1 MSLAGLL
8 HRNNYLCRKL
18 TQIHN
23 ALEGKDKTAFV
34 TGLSFPSWLC
44 LFHSWKWTV
53 VVKLRLWILH
63 TSSVLGLPACSDL
76 RVISCMEGMWR
87 KREAFKKDL
96 STRRA
101 FHLASA
107 RSSAWWSMLLLLTN
121 LLPGPEPFN
130 KSWTDGSVRF
140 SWFPASGAQGSFYHK
155 VFLGS
160 FQWNSRVLCSCY
172 C

>member
-1 MSLAGLL
+1 MLWRERINSMVAV
-8 HRNNYLCRKL
+8 
-18 TQIHN
+18 
-23 ALEGKDKTAFV
+23 V
-34 TGLSFPSWLC
+34 TGLSFPYWLC

-63 TSSVLGLPACSDL
+63 TLPLCLGFLLAVEL
-76 RVISCMEGMWR
+76 RVACCVEGIWR

-101 FHLASA
+101 FHLAPVRFSA
-107 RSSAWWSMLLLLTN
+107 RWSMSLLLTN
-121 LLPGPEPFN
+121 LLSGPELFN

-140 SWFPASGAQGSFYHK
+140 NWFPAPGMQGGFYHE
-155 VFLGS
+155 VFLS
-160 FQWNSRVLCSCY
+160 NFQWNSGVLCSCY